1 MAVALVATMGVT
13 CVLSGSHPLLGL
25 FGSMV
30 MWVRALAAAQAVKRD
45 GAEKGATAGD
55 AECNRAIDEAKWTFP
70 LVLASFL

>member
-1 MAVALVATMGVT
+1 MAVALVAAMGVT
-13 CVLSGSHPLLGL
+13 CVLGGSRPLLDL

-45 GAEKGATAGD
+45 SAEKGAAAGD
-55 AECNRAIDEAKWTFP
+55 QECSRAIDEAKLTFP